1 MTLVWLLR
9 LRSDDVGR
17 DVGVAVEG
25 LFDDQLYR
33 RLAELQQ
40 GRVYARRRHDQYRR
54 AQRSRISSSR
64 NKLVSPAFSP
74 APLLSGMSLCFCMTC
89 VYTFACACTV
99 RASMMFC

>member
-1 MTLVWLLR
+1 MRLCSTDVVTLVWLLR
-9 LRSDDVGR
+9 LCSADVVTLVWLLRLCSDDFLTLVWLLRLCSDDVGR

-54 AQRSRISSSR
+54 A
-64 NKLVSPAFSP
+64 
-74 APLLSGMSLCFCMTC
+74 
-89 VYTFACACTV
+89 
-99 RASMMFC
+99 